1 MASTPIVGCMRGSP
15 HQGKGVA
22 CNDGGMLIIGSNSK
36 RGQGAML
43 DTQCSSSGYSE

>member
-1 MASTPIVGCMRGSP
+1 MVGCMGGSP

-22 CNDGGMLIIGSNSK
+22 SNCGDMLIIGSSCT

-43 DTQCSSSGYSE
+43 DGQCRSGEYCE